1 MDRIVEDVFE
11 IGTKPKLAVTLLNA
25 VPNRDF
31 ENKILLHAVYTD
43 DDEKALI
50 YHYKFEGQKSDVKR
64 NFKDELAYFLKE
76 YEPKPK
82 SIKDFL
88 FFLGVFCPI
97 KHEITIKTISQ
108 CDVREYP
115 ILSDILEDTRGFLLW
130 DYQLDF
136 LCGLFCDVPRN
147 AVSLRKGL
155 NARDSRSEDIA
166 KKYKFN
172 ENLSL
177 YDVINKRMV
186 MDFTVQPNFRGAYNL
201 YKAVMEHR

>member
-1 MDRIVEDVFE
+1 M
-11 IGTKPKLAVTLLNA
+11 
-25 VPNRDF
+25 
-31 ENKILLHAVYTD
+31 
-43 DDEKALI
+43 
-50 YHYKFEGQKSDVKR
+50 
-64 NFKDELAYFLKE
+64 
-76 YEPKPK
+76 
-82 SIKDFL
+82 
-88 FFLGVFCPI
+88 
-97 KHEITIKTISQ
+97 
-108 CDVREYP
+108 
-115 ILSDILEDTRGFLLW
+115 LW